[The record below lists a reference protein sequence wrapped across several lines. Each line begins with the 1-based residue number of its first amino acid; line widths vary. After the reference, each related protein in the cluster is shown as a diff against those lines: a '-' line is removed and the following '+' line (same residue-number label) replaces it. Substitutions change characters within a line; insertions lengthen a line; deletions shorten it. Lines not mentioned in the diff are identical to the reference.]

1 MMVPVERND
10 HFFQRVVSDSGD
22 TLARWAY
29 PYRRPSADW
38 EQNPAVPAN
47 RNRSRSSGHL
57 FNLPVDQQ
65 PQQTLMNAKQ
75 WMRHIAEEIDQ
86 AYRPVFVK
94 RRTIFSVPRALFEVR
109 PRAYCPRIVTIGP
122 LCRKLE
128 PSPMDSCK
136 ALCIREFMKRHD
148 LQLDMLMDILVKNS
162 EDLRNIYFNLPKYST
177 EALKLLLTLDTVFL
191 HEYLFFMTKDY
202 NPDDESCGYLFSFI
216 NNQITN
222 SQLTRDLFL
231 IGNQVPMV
239 FLRRLAE
246 LPNEEF
252 PIDIMKLCLEY
263 LLWRS
268 NPFCIS
274 HMNSS
279 DQHEDIMNM
288 IGEVSV
294 LDCEH
299 LLDCLYTACVQVP
312 DGHFQRVFNRPS
324 CRLPTASALTRVG
337 IKFKARKGNTSVIK
351 YRKKSLIL
359 ELPRLVV
366 FDETEDILRNLIA
379 YELTSKEGCEL
390 CGYAVIMDSLIDTAD
405 DLAILEKVSVLENH
419 LGSDERLLRMWN
431 EMCINISE
439 SSFEKWEV
447 MTEAILKH
455 YKSHWR
461 VMYNEFYSKFFSR
474 PWLLLS
480 TIAAALL
487 LAMSALQ
494 TAYSVAAYYQG
505 G

>member
-1 MMVPVERND
+1 
-10 HFFQRVVSDSGD
+10 
-22 TLARWAY
+22 
-29 PYRRPSADW
+29 
-38 EQNPAVPAN
+38 
-47 RNRSRSSGHL
+47 
-57 FNLPVDQQ
+57 
-65 PQQTLMNAKQ
+65 
-75 WMRHIAEEIDQ
+75 
-86 AYRPVFVK
+86 
-94 RRTIFSVPRALFEVR
+94 
-109 PRAYCPRIVTIGP
+109 
-122 LCRKLE
+122 
-128 PSPMDSCK
+128 MDSCK
-136 ALCIREFMKRHD
+136 ALCVREFMGRHG
-148 LQLDMLMDILVKNS
+148 LQLDALMDVVVNDP
-162 EDLRNIYFNLPKYST
+162 EDLRNIYFNLPKYGT
-177 EALKLLLTLDTVFL
+177 EALKLLLTLDTVFI
-191 HEYLFFMTKDY
+191 HEFLFFMSKDY
-202 NPDDESCGYLFSFI
+202 NPDDEFCGYIYTFI

-252 PIDIMKLCLEY
+252 PIEILKLCLEY
-263 LLWRS
+263 LVWQS

-279 DQHEDIMNM
+279 DQHQDIMNM
-288 IGEVSV
+288 IGDVSV

-299 LLDCLYTACVQVP
+299 LLDCLYTACVQMP
-312 DGHFQRVFNRPS
+312 DGQSQQVFNRPS
-324 CRLPTASALTRVG
+324 CHLPTASALTRVG

-366 FDETEDILRNLIA
+366 FDQTEDILRNLIA
-379 YELTSKEGCEL
+379 YELTSKEGGEL

-405 DLAILEKVSVLENH
+405 DLAILDKAGVLENH

-439 SSFEKWEV
+439 NSSEKWEV
-447 MTEAILKH
+447 MTEAIMKH
-455 YKSHWR
+455 YRSHWR

-474 PWLLLS
+474 PWLWLS
-480 TIAAALL
+480 TIAAVLL
-487 LAMSALQ
+487 LGMSALQ
-494 TAYSVAAYYQG
+494 TIYSVAAYYQG